1 MNIRPIRSED
11 DYRLTLAEIDRL
23 MDAEEGTEAFDV
35 LDVLTTLVEVYEAHH
50 YAIGLPEPIPAIE
63 LRMAEK
69 GLNQR
74 QLAIQADIAESKM
87 SEVMSYKRP
96 LSISMIR
103 TLSRVL
109 DLPEA
114 VLVQEYP
121 LDAAA

>member
-11 DYRLTLAEIDRL
+11 DYRLALEEIDRL
-23 MDAEEGTEAFDV
+23 MDAEEGTETFDM
-35 LDVLTTLVEVYEAHH
+35 LDVLTTLVEVYEARHH
-50 YAIGLPEPIPAIE
+50 AIGLPEPISAIE

-69 GLNQR
+69 GMNQR
-74 QLAIQADIAESKM
+74 QLAVQADIAESKM
-87 SEVMSYKRP
+87 SEVMGYKRP
-96 LSISMIR
+96 LSLSMIR

-121 LDAAA
+121 LHAAA